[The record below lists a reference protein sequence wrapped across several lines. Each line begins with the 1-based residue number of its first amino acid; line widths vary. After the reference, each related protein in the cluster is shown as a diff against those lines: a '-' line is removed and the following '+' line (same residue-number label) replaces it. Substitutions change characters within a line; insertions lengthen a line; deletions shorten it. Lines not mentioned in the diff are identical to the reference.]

1 MLVTKKAKMFKSLKY
16 KDLLVAFKGFAMGAA
31 NVIPGVSGGT
41 IALVTDI
48 YEDLINSL
56 KSFDNKALNF
66 LFKGQFSNLL
76 AHINAKFLFALVIGI
91 ITSIFSIAKLFA
103 YLLVEHPTHIWA
115 FFFGL
120 VLASVYYVGKTVEK
134 WTLGNRFFFAL
145 GTVIALIIS
154 LTNPAPTEND
164 SYLFV
169 FFCGIIGISGMLLPG
184 LSGSYILML
193 LGNYKL
199 LMVDSINTLSLCI
212 KELLSGNTS
221 ILYHPEHKTGLINFL
236 IFLLGS
242 VFGLVAFS
250 KIIAWIFKR
259 FKNSTISILTG
270 FVFGSLA
277 IIWPWKNEITNP
289 EIIDRH
295 GNEMIVGYER
305 YIPNQFDQTTV
316 IAILCVLFGI
326 ICIWGVEKMA
336 EKQSR

>member
-41 IALVTDI
+41 IALVTGI

-184 LSGSYILML
+184 LTGSH
-193 LGNYKL
+193 
-199 LMVDSINTLSLCI
+199 I
-212 KELLSGNTS
+212 KG
-221 ILYHPEHKTGLINFL
+221 G
-236 IFLLGS
+236 
-242 VFGLVAFS
+242 
-250 KIIAWIFKR
+250 
-259 FKNSTISILTG
+259 
-270 FVFGSLA
+270 
-277 IIWPWKNEITNP
+277 
-289 EIIDRH
+289 
-295 GNEMIVGYER
+295 
-305 YIPNQFDQTTV
+305 
-316 IAILCVLFGI
+316 
-326 ICIWGVEKMA
+326 
-336 EKQSR
+336 